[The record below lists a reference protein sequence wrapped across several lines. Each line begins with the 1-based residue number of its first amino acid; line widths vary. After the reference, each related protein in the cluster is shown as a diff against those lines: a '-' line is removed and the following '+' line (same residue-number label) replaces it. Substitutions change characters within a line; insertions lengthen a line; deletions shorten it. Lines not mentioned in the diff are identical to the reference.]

1 MVSLPILGFC
11 KFTYN
16 FFFSFSVSLI
26 LSAFILLPLLVE
38 PTLNVYLLFHLLG
51 YRTVMTMVVV
61 VVVMVALRDFL
72 CARLSVESFVC
83 IFSLIPLSFPVRQ
96 EQSLCLLYR

>member
-11 KFTYN
+11 KFTCN

-38 PTLNVYLLFHLLG
+38 PALNVYHLFHLLG

-61 VVVMVALRDFL
+61 VVTVALRDFL